1 VLSKVPDTFDRTP
14 SIGFGE
20 LGGSQLDAWRYMLEV
35 RDGGKPADVTG
46 YR

>member
-14 SIGFGE
+14 SIGLAE
-20 LGGSQLDAWRYMLEV
+20 LGGSQLDAWRYV
-35 RDGGKPADVTG
+35 FGVQDGGKPADVTG